1 MVKAGKLAKRVGPLG
16 TSPSHLMHRA
26 LQLALDIYSE
36 ETGPDGLTQRQFA
49 VLEAIKT
56 GLTQTELVRMTGIDR
71 STLAD
76 LVTRMTAKGLLERE
90 RSTLD
95 ARAKAVRLSTE
106 GAARLEAARPLVEA
120 ADKRIMALLPKGQ
133 RETFLAQLA
142 ELAAAA
148 DAAITGAELLAAS
161 AETGGQ
167 GSQEGRESR
176 PQGGPPGQARQG
188 QEAESRRSGLGLFPQ
203 PPGVGGRGLVD
214 GGNGLG
220 LRPHQLAVQC
230 DGLGRR
236 PPPPA
241 QGIAELGRSG
251 LDRRAGL
258 SQGRSGAHRNGAFV
272 HRRLT

>member
-26 LQLALDIYSE
+26 LQLTLDIYSE

-49 VLEAIKT
+49 VLEATSIKT

-133 RETFLAQLA
+133 RDTFLAQLA

-148 DAAITGAELLAAS
+148 DAAPDVAKAEAKAAKKALKQADKDARK
-161 AETGGQ
+161 AEKAA
-167 GSQEGRESR
+167 RKADR
-176 PQGGPPGQARQG
+176 PAKPAKVKKPKVV
-188 QEAESRRSGLGLFPQ
+188 EA
-203 PPGVGGRGLVD
+203 
-214 GGNGLG
+214 
-220 LRPHQLAVQC
+220 A
-230 DGLGRR
+230 
-236 PPPPA
+236 
-241 QGIAELGRSG
+241 
-251 LDRRAGL
+251 
-258 SQGRSGAHRNGAFV
+258 
-272 HRRLT
+272 

>member
-1 MVKAGKLAKRVGPLG
+1 MVKSGKSLRKVGPLA

-36 ETGPDGLTQRQFA
+36 EMGADGLTQRQFA
-49 VLEAIKT
+49 VLEAASLKA

-133 RETFLAQLA
+133 LETFLAQLA

-148 DAAITGAELLAAS
+148 DAAPDAAKAEAKAAKK
-161 AETGGQ
+161 AV
-167 GSQEGRESR
+167 R
-176 PQGGPPGQARQG
+176 PAKTSKLKKPKLKVVEVA
-188 QEAESRRSGLGLFPQ
+188 
-203 PPGVGGRGLVD
+203 
-214 GGNGLG
+214 
-220 LRPHQLAVQC
+220 
-230 DGLGRR
+230 
-236 PPPPA
+236 
-241 QGIAELGRSG
+241 
-251 LDRRAGL
+251 
-258 SQGRSGAHRNGAFV
+258 
-272 HRRLT
+272 

>member
-36 ETGPDGLTQRQFA
+36 ETGLDGLTQRQFA
-49 VLEAIKT
+49 VLEATSIKT

-148 DAAITGAELLAAS
+148 DAAPDAAKAEAKAAKKALKQADKDAKK
-161 AETGGQ
+161 AEKAA
-167 GSQEGRESR
+167 RKADR
-176 PQGGPPGQARQG
+176 PAKPAKVKKPKAV
-188 QEAESRRSGLGLFPQ
+188 EA
-203 PPGVGGRGLVD
+203 
-214 GGNGLG
+214 
-220 LRPHQLAVQC
+220 A
-230 DGLGRR
+230 
-236 PPPPA
+236 
-241 QGIAELGRSG
+241 
-251 LDRRAGL
+251 
-258 SQGRSGAHRNGAFV
+258 
-272 HRRLT
+272 

>member
-49 VLEAIKT
+49 VLEATSIKT

-148 DAAITGAELLAAS
+148 DAAPDAAKAEAKAAKK
-161 AETGGQ
+161 AA
-167 GSQEGRESR
+167 RKADR
-176 PQGGPPGQARQG
+176 PAKPAKVKKPKAV
-188 QEAESRRSGLGLFPQ
+188 EA
-203 PPGVGGRGLVD
+203 
-214 GGNGLG
+214 
-220 LRPHQLAVQC
+220 A
-230 DGLGRR
+230 
-236 PPPPA
+236 
-241 QGIAELGRSG
+241 
-251 LDRRAGL
+251 
-258 SQGRSGAHRNGAFV
+258 
-272 HRRLT
+272 